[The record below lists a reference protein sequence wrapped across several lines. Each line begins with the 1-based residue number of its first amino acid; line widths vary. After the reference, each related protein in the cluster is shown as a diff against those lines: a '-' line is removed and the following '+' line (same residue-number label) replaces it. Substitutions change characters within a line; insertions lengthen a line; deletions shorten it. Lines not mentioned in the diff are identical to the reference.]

1 MKNLLKIRYSSFL
14 KEEDACRRFLFCF
27 SCGGELGYVS
37 GIVMSDY
44 IPVLQAGA
52 LLPYSHG
59 LPNKYDGDITFMGHV
74 MAKLP
79 VDICIAKLILLGNI
93 FSVLEEC
100 IIMGK
105 CVGYT
110 SKLYCS
116 LCAVILIYLVNLFSE
131 FMYLFTEWFVFSL
144 HELVPV

>member
-1 MKNLLKIRYSSFL
+1 MLV
-14 KEEDACRRFLFCF
+14 EDFCCF
-27 SCGGELGYVS
+27 SCRGELGYVRVY
-37 GIVMSDY
+37 GTVMSDY

-59 LPNKYDGDITFMGHV
+59 LPNIYDGDITFMGYV

-79 VDICIAKLILLGNI
+79 LDICIAKLILLGNI

-105 CVGYT
+105 
-110 SKLYCS
+110 
-116 LCAVILIYLVNLFSE
+116 
-131 FMYLFTEWFVFSL
+131 
-144 HELVPV
+144 

>member
-1 MKNLLKIRYSSFL
+1 VKNLLKIRYSIFL
-14 KEEDACRRFLFCF
+14 KKEDACRRFLFCF
-27 SCGGELGYVS
+27 SCRGELGYVS

-52 LLPYSHG
+52 LVPYSHG

-79 VDICIAKLILLGNI
+79 VDIYIAKLILLGYI
-93 FSVLEEC
+93 FGVLEEC

-105 CVGYT
+105 CMGYT
-110 SKLYCS
+110 SKLYKLYCS
-116 LCAVILIYLVNLFSE
+116 LCAVILIYLLNLC
-131 FMYLFTEWFVFSL
+131 
-144 HELVPV
+144 

>member
-1 MKNLLKIRYSSFL
+1 VINLLKIRYISFL
-14 KEEDACRRFLFCF
+14 KEADACRRFLFCF
-27 SCGGELGYVS
+27 SCRGELGYVS
-37 GIVMSDY
+37 GIVVSDY
-44 IPVLQAGA
+44 ILVLQARA
-52 LLPYSHG
+52 LLTYSHG
-59 LPNKYDGDITFMGHV
+59 LPNKYDGDITFMGRV

-105 CVGYT
+105 CMGCT

-116 LCAVILIYLVNLFSE
+116 LCAVILIYLFSE
-131 FMYLFTEWFVFSL
+131 FI
-144 HELVPV
+144 